1 MKNHLLYAVFTAW
14 LSAFSVNNA
23 FTQTSNTNP
32 LLFKAYLI
40 ASKATL
46 IKTNAAVQR
55 SFIKEPVDTIEQNW
69 SMAGDNFLNRFYVN
83 GAPVSALF
91 TINGNMIYAVMYG
104 KEKDLP
110 STARWL
116 IMKEYPGYA
125 ISAATEVKQDKR
137 DIWVVQLKNT
147 REVITVRFEND
158 AMEEVQQFNI
168 SR

>member
-1 MKNHLLYAVFTAW
+1 MKNQLLYAAFTAW
-14 LSAFSVNNA
+14 LSAFSLSNA

-32 LLFKAYLI
+32 VLFKAYII
-40 ASKATL
+40 ASKANL
-46 IKTNAAVQR
+46 IKANAKVQS
-55 SFIKEPVDTIEQNW
+55 SFSKEPADTIEQNW
-69 SMAGDNFLNRFYVN
+69 SMVGDNFLNRFYVN

-91 TINGNMIYAVMYG
+91 TINGNLLYAVKYG

-110 STARWL
+110 STARWM
-116 IMKEYPGYA
+116 IMKEYPGYT
-125 ISAATEVKQDKR
+125 INAATEVKQDKR

-147 REVITVRFEND
+147 YEVITVRFEND